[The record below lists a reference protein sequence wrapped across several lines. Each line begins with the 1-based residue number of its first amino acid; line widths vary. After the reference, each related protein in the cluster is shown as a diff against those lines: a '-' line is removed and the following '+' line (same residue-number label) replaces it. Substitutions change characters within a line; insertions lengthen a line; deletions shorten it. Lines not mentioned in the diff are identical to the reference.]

1 MSTGP
6 ARNVIWDKLHRQSQC
21 PLQASYYLGNEFWR
35 KKCFVLGDTFKQT
48 KTDLNWILVVVLVRY
63 LKATFECLEVEL
75 YCSVGC
81 LWSCFHWRI
90 WRKSCALIS
99 KITKSDWCSCSQYLV
114 EDSNNLFTCFC
125 LFLLIT
131 HISYFLFRSVQ
142 EPKTKTTVSKNLS
155 SLVVQQGV

>member
-90 WRKSCALIS
+90 WRKSCALTS
-99 KITKSDWCSCSQYLV
+99 KITKSDWCSCSQPL
-114 EDSNNLFTCFC
+114 
-125 LFLLIT
+125 
-131 HISYFLFRSVQ
+131 HMFLFVFVDNTHFLFPFSHSVQ
-142 EPKTKTTVSKNLS
+142 EPKTKTTVTKNLS